1 MTDQKNDNSNENFIE
16 IPIDNIDTEVQGEV
30 KLNLA
35 LEVKEAEAKEE
46 EKPSADEEEKP
57 SADEEEKPSADEEE
71 KPSADEEEKPSVD
84 EEEKPSADEEEKPS
98 ADEEEK
104 PSADEEVENPL
115 KNSNDNFNKTVNNLI
130 DLSPET
136 FVPQQNKL
144 SDLSIFSKTSELTDL
159 SNDSN
164 LLYIKNKKTID
175 VIKYKLINKISQYV
189 YIDNK
194 VLLSLLTYAM
204 ELMEQTEI
212 KGSLQKDLVI
222 KILNEV
228 IEINFEHTENPLKL
242 QLIEFLNYEASNI
255 IDLIVDASKGKIN
268 ININKTESFII
279 RIVKYFFCFFKNK
292 NNK

>member
-1 MTDQKNDNSNENFIE
+1 MTDQKNDDSNENFIE

-30 KLNLA
+30 KLNIA
-35 LEVKEAEAKEE
+35 LEVKEAEANEEDKEE
-46 EKPSADEEEKP
+46 PLADKEEANEEDKEEPSADKEEP
-57 SADEEEKPSADEEE
+57 SADKEEPSADKEE
-71 KPSADEEEKPSVD
+71 
-84 EEEKPSADEEEKPS
+84 
-98 ADEEEK
+98 

-115 KNSNDNFNKTVNNLI
+115 KNSNDNLNKTVNNLI

-136 FVPQQNKL
+136 FVPEQNKL

-159 SNDSN
+159 SNDPN

-175 VIKYKLINKISQYV
+175 FIKHKLLNKISQHIS
-189 YIDNK
+189 IDK
-194 VLLSLLTYAM
+194 KMLLSLLTYAM

-222 KILNEV
+222 KILNDV
-228 IEINFEHTENPLKL
+228 LEINFEHTENPLKL

-268 ININKTESFII
+268 INKTESFII

-292 NNK
+292 K